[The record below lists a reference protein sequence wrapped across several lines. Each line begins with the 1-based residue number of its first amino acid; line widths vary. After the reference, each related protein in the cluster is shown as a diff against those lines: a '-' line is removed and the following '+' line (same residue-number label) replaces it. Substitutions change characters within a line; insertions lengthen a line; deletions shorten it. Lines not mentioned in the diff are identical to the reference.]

1 MHKLTQSKILITLL
15 TFGFLLACFTG
26 CSEDTDEDSNGE
38 ALALPPDDSMT
49 IDLSTFGESKL
60 EAPVLPNLPGTRLN
74 FAAAAATAS
83 VINTIVV
90 AKLTAPVAVFTAAK
104 NTTPV
109 KQDDGSWLWS
119 YSRTIGS
126 ETFTANLTGKRDS
139 DKVIWSMKV
148 SSNTKLRQLDN
159 FEWYTGITS
168 KDNGS
173 GSWQIFNRD
182 TPDQANPI
190 YAIEWKV
197 EKEVK
202 RERTFTN
209 QEAGSPHF
217 GNVVRYS
224 IEGEI
229 ASINFT
235 EADKGTT
242 MTIEW
247 NLKTTAGS
255 ITAPS
260 YKKGE
265 KSCWDENKQDV
276 ACE

>member
-1 MHKLTQSKILITLL
+1 MYKLTQSKLLITLL
-15 TFGFLLACFTG
+15 TVGFLFACFTG
-26 CSEDTDEDSNGE
+26 CGEDTDGDGNGE
-38 ALALPPDDSMT
+38 ALTLPPDDSMT
-49 IDLSTFGESKL
+49 INLSTFGGDSL
-60 EAPVLPNLPGTRLN
+60 GAPIPALPATRLN

-119 YSRTIGS
+119 YSRTIGA
-126 ETFTANLTGKRDS
+126 ETFTAKLTAKRED

-148 SSNTKLRQLDN
+148 SSDTKLRQLDN
-159 FEWYTGITS
+159 FEWYTGMTS
-168 KDNGS
+168 RDNGS
-173 GSWQIFNRD
+173 GSWHFFNRD
-182 TPDQANPI
+182 TPDQANLI
-190 YAIEWKV
+190 YAIDWKV
-197 EKEVK
+197 EREVK

-209 QEAGSPHF
+209 KEAGSPHF

-224 IEGEI
+224 VEGER

-235 EADKGTT
+235 EAKGTT
-242 MTIEW
+242 TTIEW
-247 NLKTTAGS
+247 NVKTTAGS

-260 YKKGE
+260 YKEGE

>member
-148 SSNTKLRQLDN
+148 SSNTNSDNWTTSNGTLELPQRTMGQVPGKFLIEIRQTRL
-159 FEWYTGITS
+159 ILS
-168 KDNGS
+168 MQLNG
-173 GSWQIFNRD
+173 R
-182 TPDQANPI
+182 
-190 YAIEWKV
+190 
-197 EKEVK
+197 
-202 RERTFTN
+202 
-209 QEAGSPHF
+209 
-217 GNVVRYS
+217 
-224 IEGEI
+224 
-229 ASINFT
+229 
-235 EADKGTT
+235 
-242 MTIEW
+242 
-247 NLKTTAGS
+247 
-255 ITAPS
+255 
-260 YKKGE
+260 
-265 KSCWDENKQDV
+265 
-276 ACE
+276 